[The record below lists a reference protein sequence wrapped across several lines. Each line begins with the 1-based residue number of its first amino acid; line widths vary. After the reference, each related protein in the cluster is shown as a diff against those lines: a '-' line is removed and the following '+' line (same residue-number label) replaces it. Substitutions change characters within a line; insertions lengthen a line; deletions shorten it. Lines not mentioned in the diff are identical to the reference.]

1 MNLADERKKK
11 GLTQKELA
19 ERSSI
24 SRGVIADIER
34 GKTHGAPSTLAR
46 LGKALA
52 EADQFVTVSPAT
64 GVSDAKLGAQ
74 VAEHRQLEGLTV
86 AALAKLMRCRR
97 VDVEALENGDPTFL
111 DDAWAALDA
120 FKGTQRGNIDFL
132 GGGGVMCGFCGKVH
146 AGLKC
151 P

>member
-1 MNLADERKKK
+1 MNLAEERKKK

-24 SRGVIADIER
+24 SRAVIADIER

-52 EADQFVTVSPAT
+52 EADQWVTVPPAPC
-64 GVSDAKLGAQ
+64 VSAATLGAQ
-74 VAEHRQLEGLTV
+74 VNSQRITEGLTV
-86 AALAKLMRCRR
+86 AALAKLMGRR
-97 VDVEALENGDPTFL
+97 KVDVEALENGDPTFL
-111 DDAWAALDA
+111 DDAWAALDRYKEA
-120 FKGTQRGNIDFL
+120 QGHIDFL
-132 GGGGVMCGFCGKVH
+132 GGGDVMCGFCGKVH